1 MPENINWNGV
11 IQSITDFWLPLL
23 GWIIGII
30 LVIAIVFIVKKIK
43 KKKVSGNCRR
53 MCGRSGS
60 REAVREF

>member
-43 KKKVSGNCRR
+43 KKKIYTLC
-53 MCGRSGS
+53 S
-60 REAVREF
+60 RKSLVEQFHRLSMRP